1 MKPIA
6 RIVTRMQGEGD
17 GLMLGSTFPG
27 QDFFKPNTVYEVE
40 RFCGVVTIR
49 EVGKAC
55 GFEKGDDPADRHSFL
70 KRLFNW
76 AEEVQVLLVARGSRL
91 FMTREEFDNA
101 HETVRYDQ

>member
-17 GLMLGSTFPG
+17 GLMLGSTFAG
-27 QDFFKPNTVYEVE
+27 QDFFKPNTIYEIGKV
-40 RFCGVVTIR
+40 CGVVTIK

-55 GFEKGDDPADRHSFL
+55 GFEAGDDPAQRHSFL

-76 AEEVQVLLVARGSRL
+76 AEEVQVLLVARGPRL
-91 FMTREEFDNA
+91 FMTREEFDEA
-101 HETVRYDQ
+101 HETVRYD